1 MEKVLLF
8 EMKDDQI
15 AAELAANMRIRLERI
30 PKEQYG
36 QLLHHLVK
44 GTLDMS
50 VLPYEG
56 EPLGGSMVVFCD
68 LTEKH
73 LDRFL
78 FGLRTRGAAIR
89 HKAVLTKTN
98 RGWTPLVLY
107 RELERER
114 AAYEASA
121 EQKG

>member
-1 MEKVLLF
+1 
-8 EMKDDQI
+8 
-15 AAELAANMRIRLERI
+15 
-30 PKEQYG
+30 
-36 QLLHHLVK
+36 
-44 GTLDMS
+44 MS
-50 VLPYEG
+50 VSPYGG
-56 EPLGGSMVVFCD
+56 EPLGGSMIVFCD

-107 RELERER
+107 RELEKEW
-114 AAYEASA
+114 AAYEALA
-121 EQKG
+121 KQKG

>member
-8 EMKDDQI
+8 EAEDDKI
-15 AAELAANMRIRLERI
+15 AAELAANMRICLEHV

-36 QLLHHLVK
+36 QLLHYLVK
-44 GTLDMS
+44 GTPDAA
-50 VLPYEG
+50 VPPYEG
-56 EPLGGSMVVFCD
+56 EPLGGSMIVFCD

-98 RGWTPLVLY
+98 RGWTPPVLY

-114 AAYEASA
+114 AAYE
-121 EQKG
+121 QKH